1 MTNWQ
6 LTMLYITK
14 WLTVD
19 EAGICIRVQPRFA
32 GDKIFR
38 PVTDPT
44 EVTQCCMLGR
54 CTSTSL
60 LLGLVSSCLVVCP
73 LDIGTK
79 HCTLAEF
86 YHGNRDRRST
96 VIGTAA
102 ASVTIGMF
110 NDWLSALN
118 CPGWGFQYPTSTHK
132 PFKSTSRVIK
142 LDLKDPQAII
152 HGSIVLVMWS
162 RPEKCNKVLK
172 IA

>member
-1 MTNWQ
+1 
-6 LTMLYITK
+6 
-14 WLTVD
+14 VD

-38 PVTDPT
+38 PVTDQT

-54 CTSTSL
+54 CTST
-60 LLGLVSSCLVVCP
+60 VSCWALFHAVWLFAP
-73 LDIGTK
+73 LDIG
-79 HCTLAEF
+79 TLAEF
-86 YHGNRDRRST
+86 YHGNRDRRSA

-142 LDLKDPQAII
+142 LD
-152 HGSIVLVMWS
+152 
-162 RPEKCNKVLK
+162 
-172 IA
+172 